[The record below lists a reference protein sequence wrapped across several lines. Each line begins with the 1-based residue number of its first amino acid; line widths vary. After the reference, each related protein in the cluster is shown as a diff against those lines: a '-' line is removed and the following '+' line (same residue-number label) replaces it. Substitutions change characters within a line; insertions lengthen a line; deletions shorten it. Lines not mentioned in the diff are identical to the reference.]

1 MKRVITSSTN
11 YDERLS
17 GDWLQVGNVRFSGYI
32 DHNPTERPM
41 LMPRFQLSEIHPYDL
56 QEYVW
61 ARRNDRQSNRVDFYR
76 NGKLVDTMLIADYDP
91 DDYDSGR
98 GPEEDFNEYVSD
110 ILGDVMRELRDLN
123 RKYEPRM
130 DHT

>member
-1 MKRVITSSTN
+1 MKRVITASTQ

-17 GDWLQVGNVRFSGYI
+17 GDWLNVGGVDFRGYI
-32 DHNPTERPM
+32 DRSPAKPPM

-61 ARRNDRQSNRVDFYR
+61 ARRNDRQSNRIDFYR
-76 NGKLVDTMLIADYDP
+76 NGKLIDSMTIADYDP
-91 DDYDSGR
+91 DDYDSGS
-98 GPEEDFNEYVSD
+98 GPEGDFNEYVND
-110 ILGDVMRELRDLN
+110 ILRDVMRELRSYN
-123 RKYEPRM
+123 RKYEARI